1 MMKISVFY
9 AHILQAAEQTGKALP
24 ELLLGVREAG
34 IEAVEMELAYLE
46 SHEETHTLLREAGLQ
61 VSCIYQFYEMDAADE
76 KVQQKER
83 EKARRHIAMAKRVGA
98 KRILVVPGF
107 LADEEAQE
115 MKKCADYVQMSA
127 FMESNAKIQRIKEGM
142 QYIVALGE
150 KEGVIVTVEDFDDY
164 KSPVSGMQGI
174 LWFLKNV
181 PGLHYTLDMGNF
193 VYSDEDVL
201 EAWELLKD
209 YVSHVHCKDRGEETD
224 VVENCLVSDDTL
236 MANEPAGVGVQA
248 AGKKLNKG
256 LLPVAAGEGYMPI
269 AELIGKLK
277 NVGYDGYLAIEHF
290 DAKEQEECMK
300 RSAAFLRK
308 EAGIC

>member
-1 MMKISVFY
+1 MNISVFY

-46 SHEETHTLLREAGLQ
+46 SHEETHTLLQEAGLQ

-76 KVQQKER
+76 AIQQKER
-83 EKARRHIAMAKRVGA
+83 EKAKRHIAMAKRVGA

-115 MKKCADYVQMSA
+115 MKMCIDYAQMSA

-142 QYIVALGE
+142 QYIVALGK
-150 KEGVIVTVEDFDDY
+150 KEGVTVTVEDFDDY

-181 PGLHYTLDMGNF
+181 PGLRYTLDMGNF
-193 VYSDEDVL
+193 VYSEEDVL
-201 EAWELLKD
+201 EAWELLKE
-209 YVSHVHCKDRGEETD
+209 YVSHVHCKDRGED
-224 VVENCLVSDDTL
+224 VTIAENGSTGGGVLV
-236 MANEPAGVGVQA
+236 ANCPTGDGVQA
-248 AGKKLNKG
+248 ACSRLNKG

-277 NVGYDGYLAIEHF
+277 NAGYDGYLAIEHF

-300 RSAAFLRK
+300 RSAAFLKK